1 LLPKK
6 GRFSIKN
13 GQEIFVN
20 GQEIFVNGQE
30 IFFLKCRFTKKT
42 RQKHPQKT
50 RVFGRKKKF
59 WRKKRKNKGKK
70 RHFFVNIFYFLGS
83 KKRPFFDQKMNQK

>member
-6 GRFSIKN
+6 GRFSTLKWRFKFLKWRFTI
-13 GQEIFVN
+13 
-20 GQEIFVNGQE
+20 
-30 IFFLKCRFTKKT
+30 LKCRFTKKT